1 MLEQAVDKAVRDYW
15 EIGSDAQYKL
25 EPIQQGASGRAISR
39 VTYNYQSIIAIE
51 YDDSRAD
58 NAQFAPLAIQL
69 SQAGIVVPEIIS
81 HHDNNGCGYCLV
93 QDLGKQTLLKSLEK
107 IKQLDDSVLETVAI
121 INLYQ
126 SAIDAIAKV
135 HQLEISKIDAIY
147 LQPSFGVEL
156 YRWEQEYFITHY
168 GTSIGLSEEQ
178 QQAWLNQPALIALAE
193 KLASQPRALI
203 HRDCQSENIM
213 LKQDSVY
220 LIDFQGMRLG
230 LPEYDWASLIYDP
243 YVAKNL
249 SPSMQQTLQAYLI
262 KKYQINIDILQACAL
277 QRLMQ
282 ATGAYAKLSALGIK
296 RYQKYIEPTFKQ
308 LQRFQSLS
316 GIDIKLKKNL
326 FLDKKK

>member
-69 SQAGIVVPEIIS
+69 SQAGIVVPEIIA

-93 QDLGKQTLLKSLEK
+93 QDLGKQTLLKSVEK
-107 IKQLDDSVLETVAI
+107 IKQLDDSGLETVAI

-135 HQLEISKIDAIY
+135 HQLEISKIDATY
-147 LQPSFGVEL
+147 LQASFGVEL

-168 GTSIGLSEEQ
+168 GASIGLSEEQ
-178 QQAWLNQPALIALAE
+178 QEAWLKQPALTQLAE
-193 KLASQPRALI
+193 QLSSQPRTLI

-243 YVAKNL
+243 YVATNYITPNIQK
-249 SPSMQQTLQAYLI
+249 TLQDYLV
-262 KKYQINIDILQACAL
+262 KEYQMDISIFQACAL

-282 ATGAYAKLSALGIK
+282 ATGAYAKLSTLGIK

-308 LQRFQSLS
+308 LQRLQSLS
-316 GIDIKLKKNL
+316 GIDIKLKKTS
-326 FLDKKK
+326 F